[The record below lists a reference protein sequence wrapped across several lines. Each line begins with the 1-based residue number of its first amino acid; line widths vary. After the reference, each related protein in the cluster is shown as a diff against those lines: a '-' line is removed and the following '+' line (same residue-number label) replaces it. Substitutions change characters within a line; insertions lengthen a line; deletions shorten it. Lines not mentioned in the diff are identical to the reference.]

1 VLFLDEAPEFKV
13 TTLQA
18 LRQPLESGE
27 VWVSRARSSVRFPA
41 RFQLVMAANP
51 CPCGLGFGK
60 GAECSCRPQA
70 KRAYMSKLGGPLLDR
85 VDLQVAM
92 PAINLAALAETSGE
106 SSDVVAARVADARE
120 VQAARWS
127 GQPWTLNGH
136 ASGSTLRRGTFRLAR
151 GVTADLDRAFDRGQ
165 ITLRGY
171 DRILRLG
178 WTVADLAGHDSPDR
192 DDLGLALTL
201 RNRGPVAA

>member
-1 VLFLDEAPEFKV
+1 
-13 TTLQA
+13 
-18 LRQPLESGE
+18 
-27 VWVSRARSSVRFPA
+27 
-41 RFQLVMAANP
+41 
-51 CPCGLGFGK
+51 
-60 GAECSCRPQA
+60 
-70 KRAYMSKLGGPLLDR
+70 
-85 VDLQVAM
+85 M

-151 GVTADLDRAFDRGQ
+151 GVTADLDRALDRGQ